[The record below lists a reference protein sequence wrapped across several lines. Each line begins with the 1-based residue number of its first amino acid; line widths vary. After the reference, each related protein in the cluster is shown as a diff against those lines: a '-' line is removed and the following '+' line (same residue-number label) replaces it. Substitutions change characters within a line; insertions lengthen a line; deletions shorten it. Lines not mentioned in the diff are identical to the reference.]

1 MIKDILFNRQP
12 KPGHVY
18 HYRPFS
24 LYRNR
29 EMEEYLSY
37 MSNNGRVL
45 TEIARGIH
53 QKFIFKI
60 TEPKDFRY
68 SLVLSNRK
76 ELDQKLVRNIED
88 AGWRYVC
95 SENPLA
101 RKQSFHVFS
110 SDKKDANNEVIDKT
124 NKETADRFRFRS
136 IFSSGI
142 PWGILV
148 LAVMHMLLLGTAHP
162 ALHAIVDLA
171 KKMIIGAEIIRYT
184 YLLKPEWEF
193 YIRHKK
199 ESKYQDIWDWR
210 KLSKF
215 YKRDMAILSL
225 PITFFPLTFINRV
238 VIWY

>member
-60 TEPKDFRY
+60 TEPKERSY
-68 SLVLSNRK
+68 MLVLSNRK
-76 ELDQKLVRNIED
+76 ELDQRLVRNIED
-88 AGWRYVC
+88 AGWKYVC
-95 SENPLA
+95 SEDPLA

-110 SDKKDANNEVIDKT
+110 SETEDANDSIINEI
-124 NKETADRFRFRS
+124 NKSAMAKFRFRS
-136 IFSSGI
+136 ILSSGI
-142 PWGILV
+142 PLGILV
-148 LAVMHMLLLGTAHP
+148 IIAMHIPLLFTTHP
-162 ALHAIVDLA
+162 NILLWIDGS
-171 KKMIIGAEIIRYT
+171 KKYILGAEIIRYI

-199 ESKYQDIWDWR
+199 EGKYQDVWDWR
-210 KLSKF
+210 KLSKS
-215 YKRDMAILSL
+215 YKRDMGLL
-225 PITFFPLTFINRV
+225 TMPTFFLPSSLVRRII
-238 VIWY
+238 IWS